1 MLRAARETFAESGYD
16 VPLDEI
22 AARAGVGAGT
32 VYRHFPSKEAL
43 FEAVTRARVE
53 DLIADAQQRAA
64 AAEPGPA
71 FFGFL
76 LRLADEAAAK
86 RDLPQAIA
94 VPGRGGDVYRHF
106 PSKEALFEAVTR
118 ARVED
123 LIADAQQRAAA
134 AEPGPAFFG
143 FLLRLADEAAAKRDL
158 PQAIAVPGPCK
169 TRCARPS
176 ACSCATPRTPA
187 PSAPASPPPIWSSC
201 SKACS
206 SASSKTLTPAFATAS
221 SPSSPTASARRHRAA

>member
-1 MLRAARETFAESGYD
+1 MPEPNTEPPPQPQPSAEPSRPLEAKLRADARRNREKVLRAARETFAESGYD

-94 VPGRGGDVYRHF
+94 VPGPVQDEMRSSLG
-106 PSKEALFEAVTR
+106 L
-118 ARVED
+118 
-123 LIADAQQRAAA
+123 
-134 AEPGPAFFG
+134 
-143 FLLRLADEAAAKRDL
+143 LLRNAQNAGAVRPGVTATDLVVLLKGMLVSLQQDPDPGLRDRIV
-158 PQAIAVPGPCK
+158 AIITDGL
-169 TRCARPS
+169 RP
-176 ACSCATPRTPA
+176 PA
-187 PSAPASPPPIWSSC
+187 
-201 SKACS
+201 
-206 SASSKTLTPAFATAS
+206 
-221 SPSSPTASARRHRAA
+221 

>member
-1 MLRAARETFAESGYD
+1 MAEPKPEPSADPSRPPEAKLRADARRNREKVLRAARETFAESGYE

-94 VPGRGGDVYRHF
+94 VPGTVQDEMRSSLG
-106 PSKEALFEAVTR
+106 L
-118 ARVED
+118 
-123 LIADAQQRAAA
+123 
-134 AEPGPAFFG
+134 
-143 FLLRLADEAAAKRDL
+143 LLRNAQNAGAVRPGVTATDLVVLLKGMLVSLQQDPDPGLRDRIV
-158 PQAIAVPGPCK
+158 AIITDGL
-169 TRCARPS
+169 RP
-176 ACSCATPRTPA
+176 PA
-187 PSAPASPPPIWSSC
+187 
-201 SKACS
+201 
-206 SASSKTLTPAFATAS
+206 
-221 SPSSPTASARRHRAA
+221 

>member
-1 MLRAARETFAESGYD
+1 MPEPNTEPQPRPEPSAEPSRPPEAKLRADARRNREKVLRAARETFAESGYD

-94 VPGRGGDVYRHF
+94 VPGTVQDEMRSSLG
-106 PSKEALFEAVTR
+106 L
-118 ARVED
+118 
-123 LIADAQQRAAA
+123 
-134 AEPGPAFFG
+134 
-143 FLLRLADEAAAKRDL
+143 LLRNAQNAGAVRPGVTATDLVVLLKGMLVSLQQDPDPGLRDRIV
-158 PQAIAVPGPCK
+158 AIITDGL
-169 TRCARPS
+169 RP
-176 ACSCATPRTPA
+176 PA
-187 PSAPASPPPIWSSC
+187 
-201 SKACS
+201 
-206 SASSKTLTPAFATAS
+206 
-221 SPSSPTASARRHRAA
+221 

>member
-1 MLRAARETFAESGYD
+1 MPEPDTEPQPQPEPSAEPSRPPEPKLRADARRNREKVLSAARETFAESGYD

-94 VPGRGGDVYRHF
+94 VPGTVQDEMRSSLG
-106 PSKEALFEAVTR
+106 L
-118 ARVED
+118 
-123 LIADAQQRAAA
+123 
-134 AEPGPAFFG
+134 
-143 FLLRLADEAAAKRDL
+143 LLRNAQNAGAVRSGVTAADLVVLLKGMLVSLQQDPDPGLRDRIV
-158 PQAIAVPGPCK
+158 AIITDGL
-169 TRCARPS
+169 RP
-176 ACSCATPRTPA
+176 PA
-187 PSAPASPPPIWSSC
+187 
-201 SKACS
+201 
-206 SASSKTLTPAFATAS
+206 
-221 SPSSPTASARRHRAA
+221 

>member
-1 MLRAARETFAESGYD
+1 MAEPKPEPSAEPSRPPEAKLRADARRNREKVLCAARETFAESGYD

-94 VPGRGGDVYRHF
+94 VPGTVQDEMRSSLG
-106 PSKEALFEAVTR
+106 L
-118 ARVED
+118 
-123 LIADAQQRAAA
+123 
-134 AEPGPAFFG
+134 
-143 FLLRLADEAAAKRDL
+143 LLRNAQDAGAVRPGVTATDLVVLLKGMLVSLQQDPDPGLRDRIV
-158 PQAIAVPGPCK
+158 AIITDGL
-169 TRCARPS
+169 RP
-176 ACSCATPRTPA
+176 PA
-187 PSAPASPPPIWSSC
+187 
-201 SKACS
+201 
-206 SASSKTLTPAFATAS
+206 
-221 SPSSPTASARRHRAA
+221 

>member
-1 MLRAARETFAESGYD
+1 MAEPKSKPSAEPSCPPEPKLRADARRNREKVLRAAREAFAESGYE

-94 VPGRGGDVYRHF
+94 VPGTVQDEMRSSLGLLLRNAQNAG
-106 PSKEALFEAVTR
+106 AVRPGVT
-118 ARVED
+118 ATD
-123 LIADAQQRAAA
+123 LVVLLKGMLVSLQQDPDPGLRDRIVAIIADGLR
-134 AEPGPAFFG
+134 PPA
-143 FLLRLADEAAAKRDL
+143 
-158 PQAIAVPGPCK
+158 
-169 TRCARPS
+169 
-176 ACSCATPRTPA
+176 
-187 PSAPASPPPIWSSC
+187 
-201 SKACS
+201 
-206 SASSKTLTPAFATAS
+206 
-221 SPSSPTASARRHRAA
+221 

>member
-1 MLRAARETFAESGYD
+1 MAEPEPRAEPSRAEPSGRAEPSHPAEPKLRADARRNRENVLRAARQAFAESGYD

-22 AARAGVGAGT
+22 AARAGVGPGT

-53 DLIADAQQRAA
+53 NLVADAQQRAA

-94 VPGRGGDVYRHF
+94 VPG
-106 PSKEALFEAVTR
+106 ALRDAMHSSLGLLLRNAQNAGAVRPGVT
-118 ARVED
+118 AND
-123 LIADAQQRAAA
+123 LVVLLKGMLVSLQQDPDPALRDRIVAIIADGLR
-134 AEPGPAFFG
+134 PPA
-143 FLLRLADEAAAKRDL
+143 
-158 PQAIAVPGPCK
+158 
-169 TRCARPS
+169 
-176 ACSCATPRTPA
+176 
-187 PSAPASPPPIWSSC
+187 
-201 SKACS
+201 
-206 SASSKTLTPAFATAS
+206 
-221 SPSSPTASARRHRAA
+221 

>member
-1 MLRAARETFAESGYD
+1 MPEPNTEPKPQSSPPTEPSRPPEPKLRADARRNREQVVRAAREAFAEAGYD

-43 FEAVTRARVE
+43 FEAVTRVRVE
-53 DLIADAQQRAA
+53 DLVADAQQRAA

-94 VPGRGGDVYRHF
+94 VPG
-106 PSKEALFEAVTR
+106 ALQDAMRSSLGLLLRNAQNAGAVRPGVT
-118 ARVED
+118 AND
-123 LIADAQQRAAA
+123 LVVLLKGMLVSLQQDPDPALRDRIVAIIADGLR
-134 AEPGPAFFG
+134 PPA
-143 FLLRLADEAAAKRDL
+143 
-158 PQAIAVPGPCK
+158 
-169 TRCARPS
+169 
-176 ACSCATPRTPA
+176 
-187 PSAPASPPPIWSSC
+187 
-201 SKACS
+201 
-206 SASSKTLTPAFATAS
+206 
-221 SPSSPTASARRHRAA
+221 

>member
-1 MLRAARETFAESGYD
+1 MPEPDTEPQPQPEPSAEPSRPPEPKLRADARRNREKVLSAARETFAESGYD

-94 VPGRGGDVYRHF
+94 VPGTVQDELRSSLG
-106 PSKEALFEAVTR
+106 L
-118 ARVED
+118 
-123 LIADAQQRAAA
+123 
-134 AEPGPAFFG
+134 
-143 FLLRLADEAAAKRDL
+143 LLRNAQNAGAVRSGVTAADLVVLLKGMLVSLQQDPDPGLRDRIV
-158 PQAIAVPGPCK
+158 AIITDGL
-169 TRCARPS
+169 RP
-176 ACSCATPRTPA
+176 PA
-187 PSAPASPPPIWSSC
+187 
-201 SKACS
+201 
-206 SASSKTLTPAFATAS
+206 
-221 SPSSPTASARRHRAA
+221 